1 MFKFEIVSGSLKISE
16 NGKVVLLYP
25 KDSCAIDS
33 LKLLPIPPFVEIFN
47 KYLANN
53 TTIFSQPLSSCTNAI
68 GVPFTVSTFIDFAE
82 ANLGK

>member
-1 MFKFEIVSGSLKISE
+1 MFKFEIVSGNLKITKDS
-16 NGKVVLLYP
+16 KVVLLYP

-33 LKLLPIPPFVEIFN
+33 LKLLADTPIVEIFN

-53 TTIFSQPLSSCTNAI
+53 TKIFVEPLSSCTNAI
-68 GVPFTVSTFIDFAE
+68 GVVFTVNTFIDFAE